1 MGVFGQIIHNIKNMK
16 KAKKLRSTGKDG
28 LLALDDEEFYD
39 AIESI
44 CEDAVYD
51 IKEANLTNEQKI
63 VYSLNKFESEV
74 NNGGLCQ
81 FFVNSSRECAPYIS
95 EALAA
100 VGAFELKILF
110 DNFINTNNI
119 DVNDLSSFKIS
130 SIDEYKVQTE
140 RFDFDSFD
148 DKFYEDKNIHQQ
160 IIDYSRTHI
169 EQLIV
174 E

>member
-1 MGVFGQIIHNIKNMK
+1 MGIFGQILRNIKNMK
-16 KAKKLRSTGKDG
+16 KAKKLRAMGKDG

-81 FFVNSSRECAPYIS
+81 FFVNSSSECAPYIS

-148 DKFYEDKNIHQQ
+148 DKFYKDNNIHQQ
-160 IIDYSRTHI
+160 IIDYSRKHI
-169 EQLIV
+169 EQLLV
-174 E
+174 